1 MHMITTAHLNTYTKA
16 LDALPHASKS
26 EAKHVERRMREAN
39 RKAQKATKEAV
50 SMALRT
56 DNKFLIGA
64 TLSHLARMHLLNGR
78 FDKALSLQQEAAAN
92 LKEIDEKHE
101 LALCLV
107 LGAEILWR
115 QKDSEKAMNMGN

>member
-1 MHMITTAHLNTYTKA
+1 MHMITTAHLNKYLKEM
-16 LDALPHASKS
+16 DNLPRASKA
-26 EAKHVERRMREAN
+26 EAKQIERRMRDAN
-39 RKAQKATKEAV
+39 RQAQKAAKEAV

-78 FDKALSLQQEAAAN
+78 FDKALSIQEEALGH

-101 LALCLV
+101 IA
-107 LGAEILWR
+107 
-115 QKDSEKAMNMGN
+115 